1 MRAASL
7 ALFTR
12 LFPSV
17 EGASDKSL
25 ASLEQAAHAHIQVR
39 ICRLPFRC
47 IQVPV
52 KVLRLRMRTLR

>member
-1 MRAASL
+1 MVQALSEEKAASL

-17 EGASDKSL
+17 EVASGKSL

-39 ICRLPFRC
+39 IWRPR
-47 IQVPV
+47 I
-52 KVLRLRMRTLR
+52 RY